1 MTTLD
6 EKICDLEEEIA
17 GYRVK
22 LDAATTETRE
32 EIYAN
37 LITQSRKTL
46 NILLQQQS
54 QAQAGAGGQGQVSLA
69 EIKALLVPFAAK
81 LSSFAENPWDLSHR
95 STVALEITTS
105 GRI

>member
-37 LITQSRKTL
+37 LITAKEARL
-46 NILLQQQS
+46 LFLLQQQS
-54 QAQAGAGGQGQVSLA
+54 QAQAG
-69 EIKALLVPFAAK
+69 
-81 LSSFAENPWDLSHR
+81 
-95 STVALEITTS
+95 
-105 GRI
+105 